1 MNTSV
6 NKKIDFLGIPVDA
19 LTMEETTV
27 QIDLA
32 IQNRQRIN
40 HVVINAGKVVAMQKD
55 PDLHRSVV
63 TCDLINADG
72 QSIVWASRFL
82 GNALPERVAGIDLMQ
97 NLVEL
102 ASLKKY
108 KCFFF
113 GARENIVK
121 KVVEIYSQRY
131 GNEVIAG
138 YRNGYF
144 TREEEP
150 EIARQIS
157 ESGAQLLFVAMPSP
171 HKENFM
177 YTYRDVLSG
186 VNFNMGVGGSFD
198 VIAGFTKRAPVWM
211 QKTGLEWFYRFI
223 QEPRRMWKRYL
234 VGNSRFLYLVFRG
247 KIQARS
253 CGFMKLLRR
262 MNIQVAVRLLRNIRL
277 RLFSFFISSRTSSK
291 IRFPLNPPDATSE

>member
-19 LTMEETTV
+19 LTMEETTA

-55 PDLHRSVV
+55 SDLHRSVV

-113 GARENIVK
+113 GARENVVK
-121 KVVEIYSQRY
+121 KVVEIYSQQY
-131 GNEVIAG
+131 GKEVIAG

-211 QKTGLEWFYRFI
+211 QKTGMEWFYRFI

-234 VGNSRFLYLVFRG
+234 VGNSRFLYLVFREKFRPG
-247 KIQARS
+247 PAAS
-253 CGFMKLLRR
+253 
-262 MNIQVAVRLLRNIRL
+262 
-277 RLFSFFISSRTSSK
+277 
-291 IRFPLNPPDATSE
+291 